1 MKIDGLSLG
10 NATAGWGMETPRLKA
25 GSGKLEDAARQF
37 ESLLMAELLRV
48 SRGEDSGWLGTGDE
62 HSMSSAMDMAQEYFA
77 QAMTA
82 QGGIGI
88 VQYVKEHLVTTG
100 E

>member
-1 MKIDGLSLG
+1 MDIDVLKSSSVGAGLEL
-10 NATAGWGMETPRLKA
+10 ETSP
-25 GSGKLEDAARQF
+25 GKLEDAARQF

-48 SRGEDSGWLGTGDE
+48 SRGENSGWLGTGDDA
-62 HSMSSAMDMAQEYFA
+62 SMSSAMDMAQEYFA

-88 VQYVKEHLVTTG
+88 VQYVKEHLG
-100 E
+100 K

>member
-1 MKIDGLSLG
+1 MRIDTSILG
-10 NATAGWGMETPRLKA
+10 NIPAGLGIERP
-25 GSGKLEDAARQF
+25 GKLEDAARQF

-48 SRGEDSGWLGTGDE
+48 SRGEDGGWLGTGDD

-88 VQYVKEHLVTTG
+88 VQFVKEHLVKAG

>member
-1 MKIDGLSLG
+1 MEIDALTMSGAAAGVELE
-10 NATAGWGMETPRLKA
+10 TAP
-25 GSGKLEDAARQF
+25 SKLEDAARQF

-48 SRGEDSGWLGTGDE
+48 SRGEGSGRLGTGDDT
-62 HSMSSAMDMAQEYFA
+62 SMSSAMDLAQEYFA

-88 VQYVKEHLVTTG
+88 VQYVKEHLAK
-100 E
+100 

>member
-1 MKIDGLSLG
+1 MEIDALTMSGAAAGVELE
-10 NATAGWGMETPRLKA
+10 TAP
-25 GSGKLEDAARQF
+25 SKLEDAARQF

-48 SRGEDSGWLGTGDE
+48 SRGEGSGWLGTGDDA
-62 HSMSSAMDMAQEYFA
+62 SMSSAMDLAQEYFA

-88 VQYVKEHLVTTG
+88 VQYVKEHLAK
-100 E
+100 